1 MRVTTLATVALVL
14 AACQPAPEPA
24 RPADAPPPSSASGAT
39 SPVPNATPPSSAL
52 TTFLQDRTR
61 DAMAPLSYVSAEV
74 GEGADALTLVHFI
87 GPEFC
92 GSGGCNLLILRR
104 SAGAYSV
111 LGDTTITR
119 APIRI
124 LSTRTNGLPDIGVY
138 VVGGGIMEG
147 YEARLKFDGTRYPS
161 NPTVPPAER
170 VDGAEGVTVIT
181 DDSPRTTLKP

>member
-1 MRVTTLATVALVL
+1 MRFLPLATVALVL
-14 AACQPAPEPA
+14 SACQPAPETPP
-24 RPADAPPPSSASGAT
+24 PADAPAPSAT
-39 SPVPNATPPSSAL
+39 SSDRAAESNATTPSPAL
-52 TTFLQDRTR
+52 TAFLQDRTR

-74 GEGADALTLVHFI
+74 GEGAEALTLVQFI

-104 SAGAYSV
+104 SEGAYSV